1 MKTTAGKSTSRTANN
16 RTKGVQAVP
25 EGFNTVTPYLM
36 AENAQGLLD
45 FIERGLN
52 GKAEYKL
59 NSDDG
64 KVMHA
69 SVRIGNSP
77 IMISDVMEGQEVINA
92 MLYLYVD
99 NVDELYEQ
107 ALGVSGANP
116 VRELKDE
123 LYGDRAGCIEDEWGN
138 KWWIATH
145 IEDVSKE
152 ELEERKSRL
161 MSENHA

>member
-1 MKTTAGKSTSRTANN
+1 MKTSSNKTSN
-16 RTKGVQAVP
+16 RSSKGVQAVP
-25 EGFNTVTPYLM
+25 KGFNTVTPFIM
-36 AENAQGLLD
+36 VDNAESLID

-52 GKAEYKL
+52 GNVEFKMK
-59 NSDDG
+59 NDDG
-64 KVMHA
+64 KIMHA

-77 IMISDVMEGQEVINA
+77 IMISDVMDGQEPITS

-107 ALGVSGANP
+107 GLAVSGTKSA
-116 VRELKDE
+116 RELRDE
-123 LYGDRAGCIEDEWGN
+123 YYGDRAGCLEDQWGN

-152 ELEERKSRL
+152 ELESRKSKL
-161 MSENHA
+161 MSEHVE

>member
-1 MKTTAGKSTSRTANN
+1 MKTSSNKTSSRKS
-16 RTKGVQAVP
+16 KDVQAVP
-25 EGFNTVTPYLM
+25 KGFNTVTPFIM
-36 AENAQGLLD
+36 VNNAESLID

-52 GKAEYKL
+52 GNVEFKMK
-59 NSDDG
+59 NDDG
-64 KVMHA
+64 KIMHA

-77 IMISDVMEGQEVINA
+77 IMISDVMDGQEPITS

-107 ALGVSGANP
+107 GLAVSGTKPA
-116 VRELKDE
+116 RELRDE
-123 LYGDRAGCIEDEWGN
+123 YYGDRAGCLEDQWGN

-152 ELEERKSRL
+152 ELESRKSKL
-161 MSENHA
+161 MSEHVE

>member
-1 MKTTAGKSTSRTANN
+1 MKTTASKSTSRTASSRN
-16 RTKGVQAVP
+16 KGVQAVP
-25 EGFNTVTPYLM
+25 KGFNTITPYLM

-52 GKAEYKL
+52 GKTEYKL
-59 NSDDG
+59 NSDEG

-107 ALGVSGANP
+107 ALGVGGASS

-123 LYGDRAGCIEDEWGN
+123 LYGDRAGCVEDEWGN

-152 ELEERKSRL
+152 ELEERKSKL